1 MIGSI
6 SAQIAL
12 LAFAAT
18 IAAGLAA
25 GNSPTTILC
34 RALVA
39 MMVALFV
46 GKLAAWCMKLVLRDH
61 LIRKKMKIDRAHVE
75 AKKRKDA
82 EKGAAVRIDPPEAV
96 AEAG

>member
-6 SAQIAL
+6 GAQIAL
-12 LAFAAT
+12 LAFAAA

-39 MMVALFV
+39 MAVALFV
-46 GKLAAWCMKLVLRDH
+46 GKLAAWSTKLVLRDH
-61 LIRKKMKIDRAHVE
+61 LVRKKMKIDRAHLD
-75 AKKRKDA
+75 AKRKKDA
-82 EKGAAVRIDPPEAV
+82 ETEAAARSSPPEAAV
-96 AEAG
+96 ETG